1 MMMDVLSHFDSI
13 QVCVAYD
20 LRGQRI
26 TRFPCLAEDLRDCVP
41 IYETMPGWNT
51 DVSGV
56 RKLEDFPLNARKYI
70 ERIEELISV
79 PVGVLSVGP
88 DREQTIFL
96 I

>member
-1 MMMDVLSHFDSI
+1 
-13 QVCVAYD
+13 
-20 LRGQRI
+20 
-26 TRFPCLAEDLRDCVP
+26 
-41 IYETMPGWNT
+41 